1 MTPMTEIRRI
11 LVVVAHPDDA
21 EFGCAGSVVRWID
34 EGREVFYCLVTNGN
48 RGSDDPTMSPER
60 LTTIREAEQRAAAK
74 TLGVKDIAFLGYPDG
89 ELEDTRETRRDIV
102 REIRRFRPDRVVTLN
117 PFPSLNPYSGHRDHR
132 HAGRLA
138 LDAVY
143 PYARDRL
150 HFPEVLAEGFLP
162 HKVRE
167 VYIMAHDEPDTFV
180 DISVTMD
187 RKLAALR
194 CHASQ
199 FKDFA
204 MVEGRVRERAADL
217 GKPHGYTYAEAFR
230 AIHLP
235 R

>member
-1 MTPMTEIRRI
+1 MSEVRRI

-21 EFGCAGSVVRWID
+21 EFGCAGSVARWIAD
-34 EGREVFYCLVTNGN
+34 GDEVFYCLLTTGN
-48 RGSDDPTMSPER
+48 RGSDDPAMTPER
-60 LTTIREAEQRAAAK
+60 LAVIREVEQRAACRV
-74 TLGVKDIAFLGYPDG
+74 LGVRDVSFLGYPDG
-89 ELEDTRETRRDIV
+89 EVEDTREARRDVV
-102 REIRRFRPDRVVTLN
+102 REVRRFRPDRLVCQN

-150 HFPEVLAEGFLP
+150 HFPELLAEGFPP

-167 VYIMAHDEPDTFV
+167 VYLMGHGEPDLHV
-180 DISVTMD
+180 DITGTMD
-187 RKLAALR
+187 RKLEALR
-194 CHASQ
+194 CHATQ
-199 FKDFA
+199 LKDFA
-204 MVEGRVRERAADL
+204 GAEGRVRERAADL

-230 AIHLP
+230 VVDLP

>member
-1 MTPMTEIRRI
+1 MHDVRRV
-11 LVVVAHPDDA
+11 LVIVAHPDDA
-21 EFGCAGSVVRWID
+21 EFGCAGSTARWVD
-34 EGREVFYCLVTNGN
+34 EGQEVFYCIGTNGN
-48 RGSDDPTMSPER
+48 RGSDDPAMTPER
-60 LTTIREAEQRAAAK
+60 LAAIREEEQRAAAGS
-74 TLGVKDIAFLGYPDG
+74 LGVTDLVFLGYPDG
-89 ELEDTRETRRDIV
+89 ELEDTREARRDVV
-102 REIRRFRPDRVVTLN
+102 RAIRRFRPDRLVTQN

-150 HFPEVLAEGFLP
+150 HFPELLAEGWQP

-167 VYIMAHDEPDTFV
+167 VYVMGHAEPDVVV
-180 DISVTMD
+180 DITATME
-187 RKLAALR
+187 RKLTALR

-199 FKDFA
+199 LKDFA
-204 MVEGRVRERAADL
+204 GVEGRVRERAAEV

-230 AIHLP
+230 LIELP